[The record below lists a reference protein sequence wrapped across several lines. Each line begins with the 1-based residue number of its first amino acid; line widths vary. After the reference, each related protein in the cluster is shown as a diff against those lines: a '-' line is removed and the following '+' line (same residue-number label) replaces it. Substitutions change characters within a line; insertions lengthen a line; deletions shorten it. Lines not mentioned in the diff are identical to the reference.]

1 MIRTYFDTGVLI
13 TAFRG
18 KDNDL
23 VKKAYSILDDT
34 NRKFIVSDALKLE
47 LFPKPTFNK
56 PKSTSNKQEVTELD
70 FYKRIFDESEF
81 IKISENTISNAF
93 ELACKYNL
101 GAMDAIHITLAQF
114 AGVDEFITSEK
125 PTKPMCKITNPK
137 VISLHLP

>member
-81 IKISENTISNAF
+81 IKISENTISNEPADHRR
-93 ELACKYNL
+93 LRHVRSDRL
-101 GAMDAIHITLAQF
+101 GRRQVLQL
-114 AGVDEFITSEK
+114 
-125 PTKPMCKITNPK
+125 
-137 VISLHLP
+137 LHQEVL